1 MDAARMT
8 DNSVISIDM
17 DAVDHNLRVV
27 RSVVGP
33 GCEINAVVKADAYGL
48 GALRMSR
55 RLLQAGASML
65 TVYSPSQAEV
75 LEGLSCP
82 VLVLQP
88 VTELERGGALHSMLV
103 AGRLHLVVHD
113 VHHVAELI
121 VLAHEHGVR
130 LPVHLEV
137 DTGLVRGGCV
147 PEEAARILQAV
158 AASPSLRLAGLMT
171 HFSHAKGSGE
181 RCAAQMRAF
190 DLFVDSHRGLIPP
203 ECVTHASSTY
213 AMLRGTALHAGMVR
227 VGIAWTGLCDDGP
240 EDCARPSA
248 CERFRPVLRW
258 SSSLIH
264 VRRVPRGTS
273 IGYGWLWTARRD
285 AMLGLVPVGYADGYP
300 TLRDG
305 SPDDSGA
312 ATRWVRIVAGDREA
326 EAPVVGTVN
335 MDQLCVD
342 LTGLEHVLA
351 GPPNGGLGAEVELYG
366 SDRTARNYLPTIA
379 RRTGLRP
386 YELLCRLSAR
396 IPRVA
401 IEASGPIARV
411 EQAAPRMARRASPDL
426 P

>member
-1 MDAARMT
+1 
-8 DNSVISIDM
+8 
-17 DAVDHNLRVV
+17 
-27 RSVVGP
+27 
-33 GCEINAVVKADAYGL
+33 
-48 GALRMSR
+48 
-55 RLLQAGASML
+55 
-65 TVYSPSQAEV
+65 
-75 LEGLSCP
+75 
-82 VLVLQP
+82 
-88 VTELERGGALHSMLV
+88 
-103 AGRLHLVVHD
+103 
-113 VHHVAELI
+113 
-121 VLAHEHGVR
+121 
-130 LPVHLEV
+130 
-137 DTGLVRGGCV
+137 
-147 PEEAARILQAV
+147 
-158 AASPSLRLAGLMT
+158 
-171 HFSHAKGSGE
+171 
-181 RCAAQMRAF
+181 
-190 DLFVDSHRGLIPP
+190 
-203 ECVTHASSTY
+203 
-213 AMLRGTALHAGMVR
+213 
-227 VGIAWTGLCDDGP
+227 
-240 EDCARPSA
+240 
-248 CERFRPVLRW
+248 VLRW

-351 GPPNGGLGAEVELYG
+351 GLPNGGLGAEVELYG